1 METLTRW
8 FARWVLSRVWLTF
21 AVLCACFG
29 LFGAG
34 TLNLF
39 SMFSSNWD
47 MITAQGLMA
56 LASGSLWQL
65 FELLA
70 TLVLSM
76 FFYVVFKVCEHH
88 LVAHIHHS
96 TGKNSHS

>member
-1 METLTRW
+1 MASLMRW
-8 FARWVLSRVWLTF
+8 FQHWVLARMWLTF
-21 AVLCACFG
+21 ALLCTCFG

-39 SMFSSNWD
+39 NMFSTNWD

-76 FFYVVFKVCEHH
+76 FFYVIFKICEHS
-88 LVAHIHHS
+88 LVNRMLHPSDKETHS
-96 TGKNSHS
+96 

>member
-1 METLTRW
+1 MQTLVRW
-8 FARWVLSRVWLTF
+8 FHRLVLSRVWLTF
-21 AVLCACFG
+21 GLLCTCFG

-56 LASGSLWQL
+56 LASGTLWQL

-70 TLVLSM
+70 TLVLSL
-76 FFYVVFKVCEHH
+76 FFYVVFKVCEHS
-88 LVAHIHHS
+88 LVDRILHS
-96 TGKNSHS
+96 SSKDRQS